1 MKKSE
6 LTFAALLAAVFC
18 LLAVTLGLMLPT
30 EINISGSVDAD
41 LPVVNAVQPTVTP
54 NVQTPVTVPSTTQ
67 PANPDNS
74 GDNTATVPSTEKADD
89 NALPQGNE
97 AILAKYS
104 ELMNKAKVE
113 SPGFTKVE
121 YQEIPPE
128 KAQFEGSLFNRIL
141 PIASNFFTDEETAR
155 ANAEAKLKGESM
167 EWFPIYHNEKGC
179 LLTDAS
185 AIENATCTALPDGNA
200 KITIELKD
208 EVNCEPA
215 GDAATWDSPIGSM
228 FTPIK
233 MADVRNTLQTDPAVK
248 FIVKNVDFEL
258 KYHDCTLDLVYN
270 PANGQLVSLDQYMHI
285 LITIKDGTLL
295 GMSAKGNAI
304 LNNYMYISDFQY

>member
-18 LLAVTLGLMLPT
+18 LLAVTLSLVLPT
-30 EINISGSVDAD
+30 EINIKGSVDAD
-41 LPVVNAVQPTVTP
+41 LPAANVAEPTAPTP
-54 NVQTPVTVPSTTQ
+54 TLPAATTPSATQ
-67 PANPDNS
+67 PAGNN
-74 GDNTATVPSTEKADD
+74 GDTTTTAAPVTDKTDD

-97 AILAKYS
+97 AILAKYA
-104 ELMNKAKVE
+104 ELMNKAKTD

-121 YQEIPPE
+121 YQEIPAD

-185 AIENATCTALPDGNA
+185 AIENATCTQLPDGNV
-200 KITIELKD
+200 KITMELKD
-208 EVNCEPA
+208 EVNCEPPE
-215 GDAATWDSPIGSM
+215 GAATWDSPIGSV

-233 MADVRNTLQTDPAVK
+233 MADVRNTLQNDPAVK
-248 FIVKNVDFEL
+248 FIIKNVDFEL

-270 PANGQLVSLDQYMHI
+270 PTTGQIVSLDQYMHI

-295 GMSAKGNAI
+295 GMSAKGTAI

>member
-18 LLAVTLGLMLPT
+18 LLAVTLGLVLPT
-30 EINISGSVDAD
+30 EINIGGSMDAD
-41 LPVVNAVQPTVTP
+41 LPAVNIVAPTA
-54 NVQTPVTVPSTTQ
+54 PVTTLPAVTAPATTQ
-67 PANPDNS
+67 PAVNN
-74 GDNTATVPSTEKADD
+74 GDTTTTAAPATDKADE

-97 AILAKYS
+97 AILAKYT
-104 ELMNKAKVE
+104 ELVNKAKTD
-113 SPGFTKVE
+113 SPGFSKVE
-121 YQEIPPE
+121 YQEIPAD
-128 KAQFEGSLFNRIL
+128 KAQFEGSLFNKIL
-141 PIASNFFTDEETAR
+141 PIASNFFKTEEDAR
-155 ANAEAKLKGESM
+155 ANPESKLKGESM
-167 EWFPIYHNEKGC
+167 EWFPVYQNSKGC

-185 AIENATCTALPDGNA
+185 AIENASCTELPDGNV

-233 MADVRNTLQTDPAVK
+233 MADVRNTLETDPAVK
-248 FIVKNVDFEL
+248 FIIKNVDFEL

-295 GMSAKGNAI
+295 GMSAKGTAI
-304 LNNYMYISDFQY
+304 LNNYMHISNFQY